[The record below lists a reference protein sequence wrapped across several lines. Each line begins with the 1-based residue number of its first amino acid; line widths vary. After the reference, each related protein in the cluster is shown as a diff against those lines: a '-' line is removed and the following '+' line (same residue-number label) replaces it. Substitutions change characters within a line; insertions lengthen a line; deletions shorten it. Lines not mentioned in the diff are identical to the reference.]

1 MPLFLVDHPIV
12 MLNPNSTKRN
22 ALEDMSNLN
31 LFDNLFRKT
40 FSRKGL
46 FLVKAIINSG
56 PNPA

>member
-1 MPLFLVDHPIV
+1 

-31 LFDNLFRKT
+31 LFGNLFRKT

-46 FLVKAIINSG
+46 FLVKVIINSG